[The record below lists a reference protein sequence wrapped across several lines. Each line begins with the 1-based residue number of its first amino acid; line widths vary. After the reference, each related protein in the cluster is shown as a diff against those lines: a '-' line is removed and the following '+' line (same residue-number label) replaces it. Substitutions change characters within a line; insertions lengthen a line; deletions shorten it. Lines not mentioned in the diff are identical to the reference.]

1 MRALINKL
9 HLSPVIY
16 VYVHCI
22 FKDKRLS
29 IYYLSKSN
37 WYINLIYYYLY
48 DIKLSKSSASA
59 THSANLATETW

>member
-9 HLSPVIY
+9 RLSPVIY

-29 IYYLSKSN
+29 
-37 WYINLIYYYLY
+37 IYYYLY